1 MNFPAGQSTP
11 NKVVPLLLPLVV
23 AALGVVNFLLGLAPY
38 VSITFGSRVALSSF
52 DFGFA
57 VVPLAFLLLGGVS
70 AALSLL
76 PGQDLRAVAVVASGV
91 GFVTSLFQ
99 LFHLPEDTGI
109 AWGGVTILVFGFV
122 QAALA
127 VVTLLFGLGILVPGR
142 SARQN
147 SGAQGYPQGSGQP
160 GAAQQGSPQQG
171 LGQFGAQQYPG
182 QQFGAPQYGGQQYT
196 GQQQY
201 GGQYGGQ
208 QYGGQ
213 AAGAQQY
220 PGQQFG
226 AQQFPGQQYGAQQ
239 YGAQQYGGAQQYP
252 GQPASGRQSEQSGAQ
267 QYPGGSSSSASPSP
281 ESQYPAGQQ
290 PGDQPFAADQ
300 PFAGAQQ
307 HGGQFGQQHSGEH
320 GVADQERTQRFTGAP
335 YGRPDQAA
343 QSHSGA
349 NTGGEYDRSES
360 EHTDAQQSADAQQSP
375 GRPEQEGASSTPESD
390 AERAA
395 ENRAAENPAE
405 ENEGSA
411 PGEPAPTQVFR
422 SPGDQR

>member
-11 NKVVPLLLPLVV
+11 SKVVPLLLPLVV

-142 SARQN
+142 SARQ
-147 SGAQGYPQGSGQP
+147 SGGAQGYPQGSPQQGS
-160 GAAQQGSPQQG
+160 AQQGV
-171 LGQFGAQQYPG
+171 GQFGAQQYPG
-182 QQFGAPQYGGQQYT
+182 QQFGAQQYGGQQYT

-201 GGQYGGQ
+201 GGQYGGQQ

-226 AQQFPGQQYGAQQ
+226 AQQFPGQQFDAQQ
-239 YGAQQYGGAQQYP
+239 YGGQQYGGQYGGQQYGGAQQYP
-252 GQPASGRQSEQSGAQ
+252 GQPASGRQSEQSGSQHSGSQ

-290 PGDQPFAADQ
+290 PGDQPFA
-300 PFAGAQQ
+300 GAQQ

-320 GVADQERTQRFTGAP
+320 GGTDQERTQRFTPAQ
-335 YGRPDQAA
+335 YGGPDQAT
-343 QSHSGA
+343 QSHSGV

-360 EHTDAQQSADAQQSP
+360 EHTDAQQSP
-375 GRPEQEGASSTPESD
+375 GRPEQEDASSAPESD
-390 AERAA
+390 AERAVV
-395 ENRAAENPAE
+395 NRAED
-405 ENEGSA
+405 NEGSA
-411 PGEPAPTQVFR
+411 PGEPAPTQAFR